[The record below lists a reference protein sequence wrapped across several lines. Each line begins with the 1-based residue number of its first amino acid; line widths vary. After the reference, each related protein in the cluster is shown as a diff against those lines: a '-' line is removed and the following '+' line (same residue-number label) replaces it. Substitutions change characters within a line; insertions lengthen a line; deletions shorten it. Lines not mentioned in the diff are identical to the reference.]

1 MINTKQY
8 LGDGA
13 YYEFD
18 GYGVE
23 LTTSNG
29 IVTTNTLYLEPD
41 VIAALVRLLSQ
52 DFNRDL
58 LAAIVRGTP

>member
-1 MINTKQY
+1 MTDTKQY

-29 IVTTNTLYLEPD
+29 IDTTNTIYLEAD

-52 DFNRDL
+52 DFNREL
-58 LAAIVRGTP
+58 LAAIVRGEP